1 MTAASLFHIVL
12 LFSFFLILKM
22 PLTNGL
28 VFENNP
34 FYGLSNA
41 PIRSIESITD
51 DNLIKVKLEYSPSTI
66 QVGSPEFFRVTL
78 IHNEKNETVLHAD
91 TDIVISRNGKDL
103 SKASSGFSQPF
114 VHTPNGIVL
123 SSYKFPDSGQYILSA
138 KILGINFMPIN
149 PIQVDFLVNVT
160 ESNDK
165 YNVEIGK

>member
-22 PLTNGL
+22 PLTNGQ

-41 PIRSIESITD
+41 PIRSIEAITD
-51 DNLIKVKLEYSPSTI
+51 DHLIKVKLEYAPSTI

-103 SKASSGFSQPF
+103 YKASSGFSQPF

-123 SSYKFPDSGQYILSA
+123 SSFKFPDSGQYILSA
-138 KILGINFMPIN
+138 KIVGINFMPIN
-149 PIQVDFLVNVT
+149 PIQVDFVVNVT

-165 YNVEIGK
+165 YNIEIGK